1 MEAINKST
9 EPITAAALLQKP
21 EDGYRY
27 ELVQGELVRMS
38 PTGGRH
44 GIIAMGLGRLLG
56 NWADEYQIGVVCAA
70 ETGFKLKSD
79 PDTVRAADVSL
90 VRHSRITAQGAPE
103 TFWEGAPDLAVEV
116 LSPSDRMGDVLE
128 KVRDYLDA
136 GTDQVWIVD
145 PQSATL
151 SVYRSLKQVQILSQ
165 QDELAGEGI
174 AAGFRCNVG
183 TIFS

>member
-44 GIIAMGLGRLLG
+44 GIIAMRLGRLLG

-90 VRHSRITAQGAPE
+90 VRQSRIPAQGAPE
-103 TFWEGAPDLAVEV
+103 TFWEGHI
-116 LSPSDRMGDVLE
+116 SS
-128 KVRDYLDA
+128 
-136 GTDQVWIVD
+136 
-145 PQSATL
+145 
-151 SVYRSLKQVQILSQ
+151 KQRVK
-165 QDELAGEGI
+165 A
-174 AAGFRCNVG
+174 RCNNKITPSLIYLKKG
-183 TIFS
+183 LLIFSN